1 VGEKNLLK
9 SYDKETS
16 SDVISASL
24 LENGGA
30 IVLNQAD
37 DELIDRIAQELR
49 EPLDAKGHEFE
60 NDFNGYKTR
69 RLGGLLEL
77 SRSSTELMAHPL
89 ALEIADAVLKRHCE
103 NYRIGSTTAI
113 EIHPGEEAQI
123 LHRDGDFYPI
133 SIPGVEFQVQVM
145 WALTDFTAEN
155 GATRLVTDRDVLKGV
170 KNRDTKAFENIDE
183 SEVSQAVM
191 PKGSAFYWLQST
203 IHGGGANTS
212 SSPRSGLFV
221 SYSLGWVRQEDNHY
235 LMIPREVADSYPD
248 QIRRLIGYQSHGPYL
263 GIYPGDPDGNWWDA

>member
-1 VGEKNLLK
+1 VGDKLLK
-9 SYDKETS
+9 SYEKETS
-16 SDVISASL
+16 SDVISATL
-24 LENGGA
+24 LQDGGV
-30 IVLNQAD
+30 IVLNQAAD
-37 DELIDRIAQELR
+37 DLIDRVAQELR

-69 RLGGLLEL
+69 RLGGILEW
-77 SRSSTELMAHPL
+77 SRSSADLMAHPL

-103 NYRIGSTTAI
+103 NYRIGSSTAI

-133 SIPGVEFQVQVM
+133 SIPGVEFQLQVM
-145 WALTDFTAEN
+145 WALSDFTVEN
-155 GATRLVTDRDVLKGV
+155 GATRLVLDRDVLKGV
-170 KNRDTKAFENIDE
+170 KNCETEAFENIDE
-183 SEVSQAVM
+183 SKVVQAVM

-203 IHGGGANTS
+203 IHGGGANKAST
-212 SSPRSGLFV
+212 PRSGLFV

-235 LMIPREVADSYPD
+235 LMLPREVVDSYPD
-248 QIRRLIGYQSHGPYL
+248 QIRRLVGYQSHGKYL

>member
-1 VGEKNLLK
+1 
-9 SYDKETS
+9 
-16 SDVISASL
+16 
-24 LENGGA
+24 
-30 IVLNQAD
+30 
-37 DELIDRIAQELR
+37 
-49 EPLDAKGHEFE
+49 
-60 NDFNGYKTR
+60 
-69 RLGGLLEL
+69 
-77 SRSSTELMAHPL
+77 M
-89 ALEIADAVLKRHCE
+89 
-103 NYRIGSTTAI
+103 
-113 EIHPGEEAQI
+113 
-123 LHRDGDFYPI
+123 HRDGDFYPI

-155 GATRLVTDRDVLKGV
+155 GATRLVTDRDVLKSV